1 MEEVV
6 GVAAFRSRQ
15 QVMRFEG
22 ILRRAGLNVR
32 VISTPRDVA
41 IGCGL
46 SVEFDIRDAQMVQSI
61 LGRAHVPN
69 LIGLYQIDRRG
80 GGRPRLTAL
89 SLSGM

>member
-22 ILRRAGLNVR
+22 VLRRAGLNVR

-46 SVEFDIRDAQMVQSI
+46 SVEFSIHDAATVQSI

-89 SLSGM
+89 TLGGM

>member
-46 SVEFDIRDAQMVQSI
+46 SVEFSIRDAQTVQSI
-61 LGRAHVPN
+61 LGRVHVPN

-89 SLSGM
+89 TLTGM